1 MLGRF
6 HAAEGAA
13 LAKRL
18 ASIRRALDLLPVIS
32 KTSAVMSQASH
43 PDWDGTVPW

>member
-32 KTSAVMSQASH
+32 KTSAVMSQVSH
-43 PDWDGTVPW
+43 SDLDGTVPW